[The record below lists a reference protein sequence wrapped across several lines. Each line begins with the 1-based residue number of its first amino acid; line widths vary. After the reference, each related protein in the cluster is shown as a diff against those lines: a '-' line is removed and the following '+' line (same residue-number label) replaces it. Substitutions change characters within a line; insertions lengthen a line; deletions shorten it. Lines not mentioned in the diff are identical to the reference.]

1 MTVLSDRLRDE
12 IEAHLIN
19 KIDKKLAD
27 YRKETN
33 SAPFLERLLGADRIV
48 NHSLVHS
55 ISTSLG
61 ASVYE
66 QIAVII
72 VNANPRIAEVERQ
85 HKLVGHIGSD
95 TILLIDTI
103 IQGLITSTR
112 EPNFKNE
119 AKEIFNSISKTNLGE
134 KRSVKVD
141 LFIRMANGSEFFFDV
156 KTVKPNKDNAESNKK
171 KILTWLA
178 LRMSQESCNEKLTNL
193 ISAAIALPYNPY
205 EPQPYNRWTTRIVHE
220 YGKDLLVGNDFWDLL
235 GGEGTYIELLEVFQD
250 TGLKKH
256 HEIEHQL
263 NQIVIKSAVQ
273 SKLN

>member
-19 KIDKKLAD
+19 KIDRKLAD

-72 VNANPRIAEVERQ
+72 ANANPGIAEAERQ
-85 HKLVGHIGSD
+85 HSLIGHIGSD

-103 IQGLITSTR
+103 IQGLSTSSR
-112 EPNFKNE
+112 EPNFENE
-119 AKEIFNSISKTNLGE
+119 AKEIFHSISKTDPGE

-141 LFIRMANGSEFFFDV
+141 LFIRMANGSELFFDV

-171 KILTWLA
+171 RILTWLA
-178 LRMSQESCNEKLTNL
+178 LRMSQELCNEKLTNL

-205 EPQPYNRWTTRIVHE
+205 EPRPYNRWTTRIVHE

-256 HEIEHQL
+256 DEIEHQL
-263 NQIVIKSAVQ
+263 NQIVIESAVQ
-273 SKLN
+273 SKFN